1 MDVMLQIE
9 SGRLDFSKWTKDQ
22 ISKFI
27 VTFEDLL
34 LMLPQVS
41 IPTKHYHAHDSYAR
55 EVEIP
60 KGTLLTGA
68 IYKNTHINILSKGE
82 ISILSIDD
90 GMVRLKAPFTVVSP
104 AGVKR
109 LAYAHED
116 CVWTTIFGT
125 VEKDVDKIQ
134 DEYTVKNME
143 DLKCQE

>member
-1 MDVMLQIE
+1 MDALLQIN
-9 SGRLDFSKWTKDQ
+9 SGQIDFSKWTKDQ

-34 LMLPQVS
+34 LMLPQLA
-41 IPTKHYHAHDSYAR
+41 IPTIHYHAHDCYAR
-55 EVEIP
+55 EVKIP
-60 KGTLLTGA
+60 KGTMLTGA

-82 ISILSIDD
+82 ISILSIDG

-134 DEYTVKNME
+134 DDYTVKNME